1 MPVRTRSQRLK
12 EELSSSSEG
21 SAPGALKQRA
31 IKKSK
36 GHKSR
41 KSDKEEMEEKSEETT
56 AYKSNVEELR
66 NYVKNIL
73 DSPNKVALPSTHR
86 RRQEA
91 SCTPV
96 TPRVDRITI
105 NKDQPQQQMEF
116 LIPPK
121 HRDTPMEKRAQLRS
135 VLAHDSPTG
144 IPERSPSYPVV
155 YNEETKL
162 WTPNVPSYNEEEA
175 DKISRLLIIFIFTI
189 LCAVFFSYYQEEI
202 AAFVRT
208 QLNPM
213 GQSLKQRMESWA
225 AQGSTVWSSL
235 WNEYWHKLVGN
246 SNDTESIME
255 DTITK

>member
-36 GHKSR
+36 GHTSR

-213 GQSLKQRMESWA
+213 VCCFWFWYLTSDGYRLNTGAIFETKNGIVGCTREHCLVLVME
-225 AQGSTVWSSL
+225 
-235 WNEYWHKLVGN
+235 
-246 SNDTESIME
+246 
-255 DTITK
+255 